1 MASIHKR
8 PRSPFYY
15 LKYRDKDGVIRF
27 RSTGLRYDTE
37 EGRKAAAI
45 EVNNA
50 SNAELMRGG
59 KVQTDGWVWVEKA
72 LKPLFTTEA
81 TKQRTLDRWDR
92 ILSFLLEK
100 NVYTAADVTP
110 QTALDYLEW
119 RTTKKRRSGKTASR
133 NTAIYEI
140 RLFSRVMRMAVDRR
154 KAVTNPLQNL
164 RLAKAQVKIKP
175 AFTEDE
181 IAKVRAALPQQ
192 AEWMK
197 IAFEISLATGCRLR
211 ETQIPLKCIDFHRE
225 TITFPA
231 PKGGASKGFTIPMPT
246 ALKPLF
252 ESLKNKEITCKLPK
266 MASKEFGRDFL
277 HRQLGLKHL
286 CFHCL
291 RVTKVTRMMHEGVPT
306 ASAMRL
312 VNHSDEL
319 VHKVY
324 QRHSIDDLMQYRDV
338 GVVSANPQNPNTK
351 SFPQKQ
357 EK

>member
-1 MASIHKR
+1 MASLHKR

-15 LKYRDKDGVIRF
+15 LKYRDKEGVIRF
-27 RSTGLRYDTE
+27 RSTGLRHDTE

-45 EVNNA
+45 EKNNA

-154 KAVTNPLQNL
+154 KAATNPLQNL

-192 AEWMK
+192 AEWMR

-246 ALKPLF
+246 ALKPLL

-291 RVTKVTRMMHEGVPT
+291 RVTKITSMMREDVPT
-306 ASAMRL
+306 ALAMRL

-319 VHKVY
+319 VHKIY
-324 QRHSIDDLMQYRDV
+324 QRHSMHELMKYRDV
-338 GVVSANPQNPNTK
+338 GVSSANPQSQNTK
-351 SFPQKQ
+351 SSHQ
-357 EK
+357 

>member
-27 RSTGLRYDTE
+27 RSTGLRHDTE

-45 EVNNA
+45 EENNA

-100 NVYTAADVTP
+100 NVYTATDVTP

-181 IAKVRAALPQQ
+181 IAEVRAALPQQ
-192 AEWMK
+192 AEWMR

-246 ALKPLF
+246 ALKPLL

-291 RVTKVTRMMHEGVPT
+291 RVTKITSMMREDVPT
-306 ASAMRL
+306 ALAMRL

-319 VHKVY
+319 VHKIY
-324 QRHSIDDLMQYRDV
+324 QRHSMQDLMKYRDV
-338 GVVSANPQNPNTK
+338 GVSSANPQSQNTK
-351 SFPQKQ
+351 SSHQ
-357 EK
+357 

>member
-1 MASIHKR
+1 MASLHKR

-15 LKYRDKDGVIRF
+15 LKYRDKEGVIRL
-27 RSTGLRYDTE
+27 RSTGLRHDTE

-45 EVNNA
+45 EENNA

-59 KVQTDGWVWVEKA
+59 KVQTDGWIWVEKA

-100 NVYTAADVTP
+100 NVYAPADVTQ
-110 QTALDYLEW
+110 QTAMDYLEW
-119 RTTKKRRSGKTASR
+119 RTTKKRRSGKTAAR

-140 RLFSRVMRMAVDRR
+140 RLFSRIMRLAVDRR
-154 KAVTNPLQNL
+154 MAVTNPLQNL

-175 AFTEDE
+175 AFTEEE
-181 IAKVRAALPQQ
+181 IAKVRAALPNQP
-192 AEWMK
+192 EWMS

-211 ETQIPLKCIDFHRE
+211 ETQIPLKCIDFDRE

-246 ALKPLF
+246 SLKPLL

-291 RVTKVTRMMHEGVPT
+291 RVTKVTNMMLGGVPT
-306 ASAMRL
+306 ALAMRM

-319 VHKVY
+319 VHKIY
-324 QRHSIDDLMQYRDV
+324 QRHSIDDLMKYRDV
-338 GVVSANPQNPNTK
+338 GVASANPQSPNKK
-351 SFPQKQ
+351 SSLQK
-357 EK
+357 